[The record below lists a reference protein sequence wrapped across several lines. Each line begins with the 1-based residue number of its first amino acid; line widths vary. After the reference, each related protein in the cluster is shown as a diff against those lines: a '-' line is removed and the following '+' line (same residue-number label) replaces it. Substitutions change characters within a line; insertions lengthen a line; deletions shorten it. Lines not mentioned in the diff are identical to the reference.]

1 MNEFRLGFMG
11 EYDLLTPQTLGQG
24 WPAKLGMQFAKADLF
39 PTINIT
45 SFYNGLQPGVNANYK
60 ENLFDLSDQVTL
72 SATAT
77 SCTSE
82 ARC

>member
-24 WPAKLGMQFAKADLF
+24 WPAKLGMQFAKADIF

-45 SFYNGLQPGVNANYK
+45 NFYNRIAAGCQRELQREPVR
-60 ENLFDLSDQVTL
+60 L
-72 SATAT
+72 
-77 SCTSE
+77 C
-82 ARC
+82 RIR